1 MNAIGIILLVVG
13 IVVYSGVAWV
23 ASKKS
28 APLTL
33 IGVLVGVFLGFLISQ
48 LAAAVTGNGV
58 SPSFVFKPEGAV
70 NYIVI
75 IISTLATAGI
85 LYGLLGWLSSN
96 SETSPTVKR
105 EVEKQKFNFA
115 TRPAVREPAKPMV
128 IANRTVVKPGA
139 PPVSPSGVL
148 APPEGFVPVL
158 PTEGVFGMVAI
169 PASVITD
176 SIPEA
181 AKYLEGMTTVRV
193 RLALFVPQLKKA
205 TVWLTWRQV
214 AMQNDSDRATE
225 NDRPDA
231 DILNRWVRV
240 PPQAYVAQ
248 VPIEY
253 FKVTAIPPV
262 WMKQTPVAQEE
273 QFPLTEGPL

>member
-1 MNAIGIILLVVG
+1 MNTVGIILLVVG
-13 IVVYSGVAWV
+13 VVVYSGISWV

-28 APLTL
+28 LPLTL
-33 IGVLVGVFLGFLISQ
+33 IGVLVGIFLGFLICQ
-48 LAAAVTGNGV
+48 LGAAVTGNGV
-58 SPSFVFKPEGAV
+58 SVSFVFSPDKAI

-75 IISTLATAGI
+75 IVTTLITAGV
-85 LYGLLGWLSSN
+85 LFGLMNWLSSN
-96 SETSPTVKR
+96 NEPSPTVKR
-105 EVEKQKFNFA
+105 EAEKQKFNFA
-115 TRPAVREPAKPMV
+115 PRPPAREAAKPMV
-128 IANRTVVKPGA
+128 ITNRTVVKPGA
-139 PPVSPSGVL
+139 PAVTPSGIT
-148 APPEGFVPVL
+148 APAEGFVPVQ

-169 PASVITD
+169 PAAIITD

-181 AKYLEGMTTVRV
+181 AKYLEGMTSVRV

-214 AMQNDSDRATE
+214 AMQNDADRATE

-253 FKVTAIPPV
+253 FKVTTIPPV